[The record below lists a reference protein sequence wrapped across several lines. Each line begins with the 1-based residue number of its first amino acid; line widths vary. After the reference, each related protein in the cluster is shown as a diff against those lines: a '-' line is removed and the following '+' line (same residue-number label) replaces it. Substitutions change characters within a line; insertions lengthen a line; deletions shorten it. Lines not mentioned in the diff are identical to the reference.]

1 LFSKGQGKVFA
12 AAGGTALIGAFVG
25 DKFNQSNQ
33 NTPAIQSLYQQ
44 QKIRYGGLP
53 APVIYQLPNT
63 APAYQ

>member
-1 LFSKGQGKVFA
+1 MFGKGQGKVLA
-12 AAGGTALIGAFVG
+12 AAGGTALIGAFAG
-25 DKFNQSNQ
+25 DKFDQ
-33 NTPAIQSLYQQ
+33 NTPAIQLLYQQ